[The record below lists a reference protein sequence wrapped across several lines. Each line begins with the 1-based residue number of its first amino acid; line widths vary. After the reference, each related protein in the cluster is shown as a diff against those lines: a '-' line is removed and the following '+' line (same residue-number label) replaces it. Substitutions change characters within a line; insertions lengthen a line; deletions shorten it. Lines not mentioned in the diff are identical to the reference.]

1 MFTLEE
7 TLQTA
12 CTKRSIP
19 NAIVHA
25 TDRKGTFTY
34 AAAFGH
40 QSLQTNEPIRADA
53 VLWMASCT
61 KLMTSI
67 AVLQCVEKGLLA
79 LDDDV
84 SETLHELRDARII
97 TGFEE
102 AGQPVF
108 RRAERRITVRHLLT
122 HTSGLAYDMFH
133 PTLIKWRQSQ
143 GQGLSQGKTIPAKY
157 LLPLL
162 YEPGTSW
169 SYGASTDW
177 AGRVVERV
185 TGLSLESY
193 MTTHIWEPLG
203 IRDMTFHLERR
214 EDLRNRM
221 LGMSFREAFS
231 GKAVFTGAKSWD
243 DPVEDDF
250 GGAGVYSSMPDYLK
264 VLQAVLSA
272 DRKLLGAETWEEMF
286 RPQLGPAARE
296 SMMEQLTD
304 PEVNDRLGNL
314 PLGSEK
320 DWGLGGMLLQE
331 DIKDGRRKGTLLWGG
346 VPNLFWWVDRETGLC
361 GLYGTQMLPT
371 GDAGSIR
378 AFQLFERTMYE
389 RFNKRNPRL

>member
-1 MFTLEE
+1 
-7 TLQTA
+7 
-12 CTKRSIP
+12 
-19 NAIVHA
+19 
-25 TDRKGTFTY
+25 
-34 AAAFGH
+34 
-40 QSLQTNEPIRADA
+40 
-53 VLWMASCT
+53 
-61 KLMTSI
+61 
-67 AVLQCVEKGLLA
+67 
-79 LDDDV
+79 
-84 SETLHELRDARII
+84 
-97 TGFEE
+97 
-102 AGQPVF
+102 
-108 RRAERRITVRHLLT
+108 
-122 HTSGLAYDMFH
+122 MFH
-133 PTLIKWRQSQ
+133 PTLIKWRESQ

-286 RPQLGPAARE
+286 RPQLSPAARE

-346 VPNLFWWVDRETGLC
+346 VPNLFWVSLLLRLPKPLC
-361 GLYGTQMLPT
+361 LLDLRLMFPS
-371 GDAGSIR
+371 GSIVR
-378 AFQLFERTMYE
+378 LVCVDYMELKCFLLETLGQYE
-389 RFNKRNPRL
+389 PFSSSNEPCMSGSTNATLDSSSSPRLTISNSRHRFSQNENMFAEMMVSSFQIRRRVPRSVYCIEDSCLVCYRKVLLWIDQWSPSRGLAGD